1 MLTPLLTEKDP
12 AISSEGSIDP
22 LGMYAI
28 ADSLA
33 VRLVPGVRERQSH
46 PRFLTAIATSLAV
59 CSEFDDDQVASDGV
73 SEPWQVFEWHVVE
86 GLVRSLTDEGQLQGL
101 PGREKAA
108 RAIQD
113 KVPLSATRYLKTPSV
128 FGFHGVYRILSRT
141 LDIEAAGLL
150 GETGYELLDTWAN
163 EQGLPGFCG
172 TMNGSGAEWRQRLV
186 SAVGDGLEK
195 GTVARSGG
203 WSGWEF
209 FKNHLAHH
217 NIGRKERKVIVN
229 SLVRADGGFRGEV
242 LRFLTS
248 DKGRDA
254 WQENSSERR
263 FHEALASICEPSL
276 KELLRAIDIYERFAR
291 LLEDAFFDCL
301 FQMSRVRNYV
311 YAAEL
316 GSLPGVQE
324 AAERVPRL
332 SIELVE
338 RLAPFGESIRFQET
352 FSEITQQMPAKQW
365 VECLLEHHRK
375 VQSNKP
381 PNGKAPWYERFDD
394 GSYIIRTG
402 YVRGSGGRHDEEYV
416 HGYRT
421 GPLWSFATDLKL
433 VS

>member
-1 MLTPLLTEKDP
+1 MLIPLLTEKDP

-22 LGMYAI
+22 LGLYAI

-33 VRLVPGVRERQSH
+33 VLLVAGVRERQSH
-46 PRFLTAIATSLAV
+46 PRFLTAIAVSLAV
-59 CSEFDDDQVASDGV
+59 CSEFDDDRVASDGV
-73 SEPWQVFEWHVVE
+73 SEPWQVFEWYVVE
-86 GLVRSLTDEGQLQGL
+86 GLVRSLTDEDQLQGL
-101 PGREKAA
+101 PGRDKAA

-141 LDIEAAGLL
+141 LGIEAAGRL
-150 GETGYELLDTWAN
+150 GETGYELLDTWAR
-163 EQGLPGFCG
+163 EQGLTGFCG
-172 TMNGSGAEWRQRLV
+172 TMSGFGAEWRQRLV
-186 SAVGDGLEK
+186 SAVRDGLEK
-195 GTVARSGG
+195 GSVARSGG

-209 FKNHLAHH
+209 FKNHLAHY
-217 NIGRKERKVIVN
+217 NIGRKEREVIVQ

-248 DKGRDA
+248 DTGRDV
-254 WQENSSERR
+254 WLEDNSERR

-276 KELLRAIDIYERFAR
+276 REVLEVISKYESFAR
-291 LLEDAFFDCL
+291 FLEDAFYDCL
-301 FQMSRVRNYV
+301 FQMSRVRNRV
-311 YAAEL
+311 YTAEL

-324 AAERVPRL
+324 AAGRVPRL

-352 FSEITQQMPAKQW
+352 YSDITQNMPAKQW
-365 VECLLEHHRK
+365 AQCLLEHHLK

-402 YVRGSGGRHDEEYV
+402 YMRDSGGRHDEQYV

-421 GPLWSFATDLKL
+421 GPLWSFTRDLKM